1 MHRGTDAR
9 ADHAVPHNE
18 NPIKC
23 RDFGQVAAGIR
34 FSTTLLLQRRGGWSL
49 AACQGLRMNLLRRFP
64 KSDRLLVA
72 WQGSANP
79 RGRIDQA
86 VGNRRP
92 PES

>member
-23 RDFGQVAAGIR
+23 GDVGQVVAGIR

-49 AACQGLRMNLLRRFP
+49 AALSGT
-64 KSDRLLVA
+64 
-72 WQGSANP
+72 
-79 RGRIDQA
+79 
-86 VGNRRP
+86 
-92 PES
+92 